1 MPQEEQLNHTF
12 KHSWQDVFLA
22 SWKKYPSPKRP
33 EVLSVDII
41 EKKFNPEE
49 NTLKTKR
56 LMILESTLPKWLNSM
71 FGLGNRAVFLEE
83 STIDLKNKTMTLASQ
98 NVTFDSLIKMEE
110 TCTYTIDKENE
121 NWTNLKQVAK
131 ATAYTFTL
139 ASTIENLIVS
149 KFKTN
154 AAQGREIME
163 AAIDLVQTEQLNA
176 QRSLVEQGFL
186 PADML
191 PNTN

>member
-1 MPQEEQLNHTF
+1 M
-12 KHSWQDVFLA
+12 
-22 SWKKYPSPKRP
+22 
-33 EVLSVDII
+33 
-41 EKKFNPEE
+41 
-49 NTLKTKR
+49 
-56 LMILESTLPKWLNSM
+56 
-71 FGLGNRAVFLEE
+71 
-83 STIDLKNKTMTLASQ
+83 
-98 NVTFDSLIKMEE
+98 
-110 TCTYTIDKENE
+110 
-121 NWTNLKQVAK
+121 KQVAK

-191 PNTN
+191 PNSH